1 MYVHCSCDSEAEIS
15 STEENSDEES
25 YSSLKKDTKIMIVIS
40 PDDLVDCTAAVS
52 ARYNAGI
59 RPQTSLLAAICI
71 KAGVN
76 LDNVAISRT
85 TVHSKR
91 YKTIETLGDKLR
103 VDIIETLKGKRLCL
117 HFDGKLV
124 KQMEEDLNVTV
135 TVERIAVSVTSPDIE
150 DSDDILLGVVQAES
164 SKGSDQAHV
173 ILHLLEYYEVA
184 DQIFAVCCD
193 TTSSN
198 TGAFSGSISVLTK
211 FLNVPILWIMCR
223 HHMNEVHISPSPFM
237 EELTGEKT
245 KGPRR
250 ALYVCLQKSWPA
262 IKLEV
267 DKMENLVRYDWSKL
281 EVGSSLHQITLEAL
295 VFGKR
300 ALATETFARGD
311 YKKLCQLFV
320 FYLGGEVPDFHFHQ
334 PGACHEAR

>member
-1 MYVHCSCDSEAEIS
+1 
-15 STEENSDEES
+15 
-25 YSSLKKDTKIMIVIS
+25 
-40 PDDLVDCTAAVS
+40 
-52 ARYNAGI
+52 
-59 RPQTSLLAAICI
+59 
-71 KAGVN
+71 
-76 LDNVAISRT
+76 
-85 TVHSKR
+85 
-91 YKTIETLGDKLR
+91 
-103 VDIIETLKGKRLCL
+103 
-117 HFDGKLV
+117 
-124 KQMEEDLNVTV
+124 MEEDLNVTV

-173 ILHLLEYYEVA
+173 ILNLLEYYEVA

-198 TGAFSGSISVLTK
+198 TGAFSGAISVLTK
-211 FLNVPILWIMCR
+211 VLNVPILWIMCR
-223 HHMNEVHISPSPFM
+223 HHISHFM

-250 ALYVCLQKSWPA
+250 ALYVRLQKTWPT

-267 DKMENLVRYDWSKL
+267 DNMENLVRYDWSKL
-281 EVGSSLHQITLEAL
+281 EVGSSLYQITLEAL
-295 VFGKR
+295 EFGKR

-320 FYLGGEVPDFHFHQ
+320 FYLGEKFQTFTSINLEPAMK
-334 PGACHEAR
+334 PGSF